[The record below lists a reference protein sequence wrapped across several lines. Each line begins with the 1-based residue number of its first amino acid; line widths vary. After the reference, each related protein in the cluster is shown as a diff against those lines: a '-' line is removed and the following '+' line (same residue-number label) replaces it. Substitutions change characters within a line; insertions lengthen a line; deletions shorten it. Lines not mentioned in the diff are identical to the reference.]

1 MAYGINAPV
10 GLVPHSYLNGQPYT
24 GALTSFPLFSGT
36 AGNIFIG
43 DPVVLNANGGIQV
56 FNPSGQAGGATPIL
70 GVFMGCKYQAYNNGE
85 LSVVRSPYWIGGTQT
100 FPAGGANPTAV
111 GVPAEAMIVI
121 AENNLLFDI
130 QVSTSLTSSTT
141 QNLTT
146 TYAGAASGIIGQY
159 LPLAIGVTN
168 VTGTAGTTI
177 PTNVA
182 YYADGSPLLPNPTT
196 GNMATGLSA
205 MYADIGAAANG
216 NFGLGASTLSTGYC
230 LQVVRLT
237 ERIDQV
243 SYPNLWS
250 GFANSFAINTAT
262 TPNSV
267 SAGSFNNVLVQINN
281 QAI

>member
-24 GALTSFPLFSGT
+24 GALTSFPLLSGT
-36 AGNIFIG
+36 VGNIFIG
-43 DPVVLNANGGIQV
+43 DPVVLSSSGAIQV
-56 FNPSGQAGGATPIL
+56 YNPASPSNIL

-85 LSVVRSPYWIGGTQT
+85 LSVVRSPYWIGGTLT
-100 FPAGGANPTAV
+100 FPAGGANASAV
-111 GVPAEAMIVI
+111 GIPAEAMIVI
-121 AENNLLFDI
+121 ADDQLLFDI
-130 QVSTSLTSSTT
+130 QISTSLTSNTT

-146 TYAGAASGIIGQY
+146 TYGGAASGIIGQY
-159 LPLAIGVTN
+159 LPLALGITSAIGA
-168 VTGTAGTTI
+168 GTAF
-177 PTNVA
+177 PSNLA

-205 MYADIGAAANG
+205 FYADIGTNAAG
-216 NFGLGASTLSTGYC
+216 NSGLGTSTPAA

-250 GFANSFAINTAT
+250 GFASSFAVNTTT
-262 TPNSV
+262 TPASV
-267 SAGSFNNVLVQINN
+267 SQGSFNNVLVQINN
-281 QAI
+281 RTI